1 MVVCKLTEK
10 KYNTNLNIRIDKGL
24 KQKFIEATES
34 QDIKYSQAIRSFII
48 EYVDKFGVD

>member
-1 MVVCKLTEK
+1 MTEK
-10 KYNTNLNIRIDKGL
+10 KYSNNLNIRIDNEL
-24 KQKFIEATES
+24 KQKFIKATEN